1 MYLVRAFTK
10 VPPILIKVAENK
22 YLIDNC
28 EL

>member
-1 MYLVRAFTK
+1 MYPVKALTM